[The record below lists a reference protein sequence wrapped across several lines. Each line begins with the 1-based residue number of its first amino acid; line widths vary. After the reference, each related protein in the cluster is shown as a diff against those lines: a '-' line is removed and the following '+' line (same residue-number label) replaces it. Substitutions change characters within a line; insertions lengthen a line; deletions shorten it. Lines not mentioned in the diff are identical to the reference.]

1 MCLPLSEL
9 ATACADGLLS
19 GMLRLPGASFAAA
32 APKMFELDDVL
43 PLAEDVDAVAALG
56 VASALAGVV
65 VAPFTCALLV
75 PLVLLELLDEPRSVL
90 RVELMFTN
98 CSRLLTATNWFT
110 YSFGSAFDVGSWF
123 CNSVTSRVRKSLDEM
138 VAAELLE
145 LLELLLPVAPLVMGL
160 APTPAMAWLAADG
173 LFMIP
178 AIAAIFPPF
187 AVAACVPAQSRN
199 SSDH

>member
-9 ATACADGLLS
+9 ATACADGFVS

-32 APKMFELDDVL
+32 APKTFELDDAV
-43 PLAEDVDAVAALG
+43 PLADDVVAVAALG
-56 VASALAGVV
+56 VASALEGDA
-65 VAPFTCALLV
+65 VAPLTCALLA
-75 PLVLLELLDEPRSVL
+75 PLLLLDEPRSVL
-90 RVELMFTN
+90 RVWLMFTN
-98 CSRLLTATNWFT
+98 CSRLLTATSWFT

-123 CNSVTSRVRKSLDEM
+123 FNSVTSRVRKSLDEM

-145 LLELLLPVAPLVMGL
+145 LLELLVPVALLAMGF

-178 AIAAIFPPF
+178 ANAAIFPPL
-187 AVAACVPAQSRN
+187 AVAA
-199 SSDH
+199 